1 MADDAAARRAAS
13 AGAPE
18 AQKTFAKA
26 CANSLEWHYKAAQRR
41 GAPPSRPTILES
53 DSKRPG
59 WYEPPDATAAPPRVE
74 RRAEA
79 TDMQNQIDAVE
90 FGLKQLRAS
99 ADEPTRASSRA
110 DDRGDVAAEGDED
123 DAHGRPARRRHDAK
137 FQIYVTHQ
145 AAMDLEMLSVMVFS
159 IIQKMSLSGL
169 AGVVNTMYRDH
180 HLSREFEYL
189 SSVNDTNVTSI
200 RETPSK
206 P

>member
-99 ADEPTRASSRA
+99 ADEPPDASVLERLTTAVTSLQKEMKTTLTGGQLA
-110 DDRGDVAAEGDED
+110 VATMSDED
-123 DAHGRPARRRHDAK
+123 FRQAR
-137 FQIYVTHQ
+137 
-145 AAMDLEMLSVMVFS
+145 
-159 IIQKMSLSGL
+159 
-169 AGVVNTMYRDH
+169 
-180 HLSREFEYL
+180 
-189 SSVNDTNVTSI
+189 
-200 RETPSK
+200 
-206 P
+206 